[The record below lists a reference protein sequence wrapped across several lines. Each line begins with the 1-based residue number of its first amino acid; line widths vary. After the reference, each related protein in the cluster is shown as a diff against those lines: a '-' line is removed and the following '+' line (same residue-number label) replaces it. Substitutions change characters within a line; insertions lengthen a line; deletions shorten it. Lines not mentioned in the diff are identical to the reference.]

1 MSSLLRQA
9 LGLEFATEAGWEQ
22 MERPYSELLPSI
34 AEVMEPSVL
43 SARAK
48 GLKKYTWLR
57 YQLALT
63 EAQNVYAL
71 APDRLLLADDLHL
84 VRLCYPSPSARVIT
98 GIDFLLHPEGVPGL
112 NAQLAELGWRKP
124 EWADPPGERHWMGK
138 ESILLRLHSEWL
150 HYWRAPWDFVFE
162 QSLEHDG
169 LRGLSPEHQLC
180 RTCRQGPSHLWPL
193 DAHYLL
199 RKFPECAHH
208 LPAPLQVLNKAWNR
222 GYQTEVGAALGLP
235 ERACRTFA
243 EWVLQVTSEHRN
255 PYTLMPQEMALELA
269 ADGEAGWPTQWLRA
283 VCRRW
288 GLQSAAEIPWAFWKR
303 LRGDFR

>member
-9 LGLEFATEAGWEQ
+9 LGLEAASEAGWEQ
-22 MERPYSELLPSI
+22 LERPYSELLPSI
-34 AEVMEPSVL
+34 AEVMDPSTL

-63 EAQNVYAL
+63 EAQKVL
-71 APDRLLLADDLHL
+71 AMAPHHLLLADDLHL
-84 VRLCYPSPSARVIT
+84 AGLCYPSPSARVLT
-98 GIDFLLHPEGVPGL
+98 GIDFLLHPAVTPAL
-112 NAQLAELGWRKP
+112 NSQLCELGWRKP
-124 EWADPPGERHWMGK
+124 DWADPPGESHWMGK
-138 ESILLRLHSEWL
+138 ESILLRLHTEWL

-162 QSLEHDG
+162 QSVEHHG
-169 LRGLSPEHQLC
+169 FRGLSPAYQLC
-180 RTCRQGPSHLWPL
+180 RSCRQGPSHLWPL

-208 LPAPLQVLNKAWNR
+208 LPRPLQVLARAWNR
-222 GYQTEVGAALGLP
+222 GYQREVGASLGLP
-235 ERACRTFA
+235 ERGSRTLA
-243 EWVLQVTSEHRN
+243 EWVLQASSEGSD
-255 PYTLMPQEMALELA
+255 PYTRMLQEMALELA
-269 ADGEAGWPTQWLRA
+269 ANGESGGPMQWLHA

-288 GLQSAAEIPWAFWKR
+288 GLGSVAEIPWALWKR